1 VFEEH
6 FSLKM
11 LLRENEKIV
20 SEVFASFGL
29 QIAEQIETG
38 KPFLRFED
46 D

>member
-1 VFEEH
+1 MFEEH

-11 LLRENEKIV
+11 RENEKIV